1 MNTFGKENITRQRF
15 NKNFFW
21 SNWGCCL
28 QNTKKNAKSNM
39 QKYLTAKAQRKMRKI
54 AILVTIAN
62 LRKKRSFYSTLSL
75 SFEILGYAIVC
86 YKVNSTNSCKFPS
99 NENPNLKK
107 KLINQFEISKKNR
120 KIECSAKNKCKN

>member
-1 MNTFGKENITRQRF
+1 
-15 NKNFFW
+15 
-21 SNWGCCL
+21 
-28 QNTKKNAKSNM
+28 M

-62 LRKKRSFYSTLSL
+62 LRKKRSFYSALSL

-86 YKVNSTNSCKFPS
+86 YTVSSTNSCKFPT

-107 KLINQFEISKKNR
+107 NLIN
-120 KIECSAKNKCKN
+120 